1 MNYTQYKFARNLSW
15 EILIRERV
23 CALPVPMFQL
33 CQQMGIAVKYDDG
46 QLAEGCSGMA
56 VKKGRKYVVIVRR
69 DESPQRQ
76 RFTVAHELGHILA
89 GDVGRYKLVNR
100 EPSPQDNP
108 IETRA
113 NVIASRILA
122 PACVLWGCGVCSAQ
136 DIARLCDISYAAA
149 SFRWQRMQLLYE
161 RGKFLT
167 SPLERQVFAQF
178 KEYIDAHKL

>member
-1 MNYTQYKFARNLSW
+1 MNYAQYKFARDLSW
-15 EILIRERV
+15 KILIHERV
-23 CALPVPMFQL
+23 CALPVSMSRL
-33 CQQMGIAVKYDDG
+33 CRQMGISVRYAEAQLEDG
-46 QLAEGCSGMA
+46 CGGKVLQTRDGF
-56 VKKGRKYVVIVRR
+56 VILVRR
-69 DESPQRQ
+69 DDPTPRR

-89 GDVGRYKLVNR
+89 GDVGRFKLVNR